1 MSNEYLKRQ
10 AIFRIVAFFVIAI
23 VIGFIVSDINILVSQ

>member
-1 MSNEYLKRQ
+1 MNEDYLRRQ
-10 AIFRIVAFFVIAI
+10 AIFRIVVFFAIAI